1 MSTHFPLSPSTEC
14 READRPGNHTPLATY
29 DKRENVRPP
38 LQISCDCEDGWVWRP
53 RRGGN
58 DPDGR
63 MERCEAPGCESG
75 VIHLRCDTPRCVGYA
90 TAVEDGQYLC
100 GHCAAHLR
108 AEADLAAIEALT
120 DWCRGRE
127 HAIPFGLLYTAVA
140 AIERLRGVEAKE
152 PR

>member
-1 MSTHFPLSPSTEC
+1 MSSHRAFPLLSGVSTLPDTIGKSTHGSPYGKPSLVTEVVQLRC
-14 READRPGNHTPLATY
+14 E
-29 DKRENVRPP
+29 
-38 LQISCDCEDGWVWRP
+38 CEDGWVWRP

-75 VIHLRCDTPRCVGYA
+75 VLHLSCDTPGCVGYA

-120 DWCRGRE
+120 DHCRARE
-127 HAIPFGLLYTAVA
+127 HAIPYALLYTAVA
-140 AIERLRGVEAKE
+140 AIGRLRGE
-152 PR
+152 RT